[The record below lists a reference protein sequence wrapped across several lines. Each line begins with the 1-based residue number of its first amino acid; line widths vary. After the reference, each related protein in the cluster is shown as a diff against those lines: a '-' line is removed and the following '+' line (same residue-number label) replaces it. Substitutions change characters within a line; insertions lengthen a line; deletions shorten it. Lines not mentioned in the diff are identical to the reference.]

1 MKFTK
6 EIEKTIKTFII
17 EQVSSHKNDIVT
29 FTMKHFGISKPT
41 TAKFLNQLVSEGII
55 EMKRKGRYPDY
66 SLVTK
71 KYFFTYKLKDKL
83 EEDIILRKD
92 ILPLLS
98 GLQENVQR
106 IVQYCFTEMV
116 NNVIDHS
123 NADTMNVEVDLNALN
138 IEIWV
143 IDNGVG
149 IFNKIQK
156 DLGLEDPK
164 HSILELAKGK
174 FTSDPERHSGEGIFF
189 TSRLCNKFMILSGR
203 LFFSGHHENDWLL
216 ENPDSVPVSG
226 TVVSMLIEKKS
237 NLNISDIFN
246 EYADPDKQPGFYK
259 TRIPVK
265 LMQYEGALLLSRSQA
280 KRLITRF
287 DKFLEVIL
295 DFQGVSEIGQ
305 AFADEVFRVFRNA
318 HPDVHLKP
326 INCVPAVQRM
336 SAYISADYF
345 QNVYNSDSADINRL
359 N

>member
-1 MKFTK
+1 MKFAK
-6 EIEKTIKTFII
+6 GIEDAIKTFII
-17 EQVSSHKNDIVT
+17 EQVPSHKNDIVT
-29 FTMKHFGISKPT
+29 FTMNHFDISKPT
-41 TAKFLNQLVSEGII
+41 AAKFLNQLISENII

-71 KYFFTYKLKDKL
+71 KYSFRYKLKDKL
-83 EEDIILRKD
+83 EEDVILRKD

-98 GLQENVQR
+98 DVQENVQR

-123 NADTMNVEVDLNALN
+123 NADIMNVEVDLNALN
-138 IEIWV
+138 IEILV

-156 DLGLEDPK
+156 DLNLDDPK

-189 TSRLCNKFMILSGR
+189 TSRLCDKFMILSGG
-203 LFFSGHHENDWLL
+203 LFFSGHHEDDWIL
-216 ENPDSVPVSG
+216 ENPDSVSG
-226 TVVSMLIEKKS
+226 TTVSMVIEKKS
-237 NLNISDIFN
+237 HLNISNIFN

-265 LMQYEGALLLSRSQA
+265 LMEYEGELLLSRSQA

-287 DKFLEVIL
+287 DTFLEVIL
-295 DFQGVSEIGQ
+295 DFQGVTEIGQ

-318 HPDVHLKP
+318 HPNVHLEP
-326 INCVPAVQRM
+326 INCSPTVQRM
-336 SAYISADYF
+336 IAYISADYF
-345 QNVYNSDSADINRL
+345 QNIYNS
-359 N
+359 

>member
-1 MKFTK
+1 MKFAK
-6 EIEKTIKTFII
+6 EIEDAIKTFII
-17 EQVSSHKNDIVT
+17 EQVPSHKNDIVT

-41 TAKFLNQLVSEGII
+41 AAKFLNQLISENII
-55 EMKRKGRYPDY
+55 EMNRKGRYPDY

-71 KYFFTYKLKDKL
+71 KYSFAYKLKDKL
-83 EEDIILRKD
+83 EEDVILRKD

-98 GLQENVQR
+98 DVQENVQR

-123 NADTMNVEVDLNALN
+123 NADIMNVEVDLNALN
-138 IEIWV
+138 IEIL
-143 IDNGVG
+143 IRDNGIG

-156 DLGLEDPK
+156 NLGLEDPK
-164 HSILELAKGK
+164 YAILELAKGK

-189 TSRLCNKFMILSGR
+189 TSRLCDKFMILSGR
-203 LFFSGHHENDWLL
+203 LFFSGHHEDDWIL
-216 ENPDSVPVSG
+216 ENPDSVSG
-226 TVVSMLIEKKS
+226 TTVSMVIEKKS
-237 NLNISDIFN
+237 HLNISNIFN

-265 LMQYEGALLLSRSQA
+265 LMEYEGELLLSRSQA

-295 DFQGVSEIGQ
+295 DFQGVTEIGQ

-318 HPDVHLKP
+318 HPNVHLEP
-326 INCVPAVQRM
+326 INCSPTVQRM
-336 SAYISADYF
+336 IAYISADYF
-345 QNVYNSDSADINRL
+345 QNIYNS
-359 N
+359 

>member
-6 EIEKTIKTFII
+6 EIEKAIKTFII
-17 EQVSSHKNDIVT
+17 EQVPSHKNDIVT

-41 TAKFLNQLVSEGII
+41 AAKFLNQLISESSI
-55 EMKRKGRYPDY
+55 EMNRKGRYPDY

-83 EEDIILRKD
+83 EEDVILRKD

-98 GLQENVQR
+98 DLQENVQR

-123 NADTMNVEVDLNALN
+123 NADIMNVEVDLNALN
-138 IEIWV
+138 IEIL
-143 IDNGVG
+143 IRDNGVG

-156 DLGLEDPK
+156 ALGLEDPK
-164 HSILELAKGK
+164 YSILELAKGK

-189 TSRLCNKFMILSGR
+189 TSRLCNKFMILSGS

-216 ENPDSVPVSG
+216 ENSASVSG
-226 TVVSMLIEKKS
+226 TAVSMLIEKKS
-237 NLNISDIFN
+237 HLNISDIFN

-265 LMQYEGALLLSRSQA
+265 LMEYEGELLLSRSQA
-280 KRLITRF
+280 RRLITRF
-287 DKFLEVIL
+287 DTFLEVIL
-295 DFQGVSEIGQ
+295 DFQGVTEIGQ

-318 HPDVHLKP
+318 HPNVHLDP

-336 SAYISADYF
+336 IAYISADYF
-345 QNVYNSDSADINRL
+345 QNVYNS
-359 N
+359 

>member
-29 FTMKHFGISKPT
+29 FTMKHLGISKPT
-41 TAKFLNQLVSEGII
+41 AAKFLNQLVSEGII

-66 SLVTK
+66 SLITK

-83 EEDIILRKD
+83 EEHVIFRKD

-123 NADTMNVEVDLNALN
+123 NADMMNVEVDLNALN

-149 IFNKIQK
+149 IFKKIQK

-174 FTSDPERHSGEGIFF
+174 FTSDPEKHSGEGIFF
-189 TSRLCNKFMILSGR
+189 TSRLCDEFAILSDN

-216 ENPDSVPVSG
+216 EKPNSTLG
-226 TVVSMLIEKKS
+226 TAVSMVIEKKS

-265 LMQYEGALLLSRSQA
+265 LMEYEGELLLSRSQA

-295 DFQGVSEIGQ
+295 DFQGVTEIGQ
-305 AFADEVFRVFRNA
+305 AFADEVFRVFRNM
-318 HPDVHLKP
+318 HPNVHLVP
-326 INCVPAVQRM
+326 INCSPTVQRM
-336 SAYISADYF
+336 IAYISADYF
-345 QNVYNSDSADINRL
+345 QNIYTS
-359 N
+359 

>member
-1 MKFTK
+1 M
-6 EIEKTIKTFII
+6 I
-17 EQVSSHKNDIVT
+17 
-29 FTMKHFGISKPT
+29 
-41 TAKFLNQLVSEGII
+41 
-55 EMKRKGRYPDY
+55 
-66 SLVTK
+66 TK

-83 EEDIILRKD
+83 EEHVIFRKD

-123 NADTMNVEVDLNALN
+123 NADMMNVEVDLNALN

-149 IFNKIQK
+149 IFKKIQK

-174 FTSDPERHSGEGIFF
+174 FTSDPEKHSGEGIFF
-189 TSRLCNKFMILSGR
+189 TSRLCDEFAILSDN

-216 ENPDSVPVSG
+216 EKPNSTLG
-226 TVVSMLIEKKS
+226 TAVSMVIEKKS

-265 LMQYEGALLLSRSQA
+265 LMEYEGELLLSRSQA

-295 DFQGVSEIGQ
+295 DFQGVTEIGQ
-305 AFADEVFRVFRNA
+305 AFADEVFRVFRNM
-318 HPDVHLKP
+318 HPNVHLVP
-326 INCVPAVQRM
+326 INCSPTVQRM
-336 SAYISADYF
+336 IAYISADYF
-345 QNVYNSDSADINRL
+345 QNIYTS
-359 N
+359 